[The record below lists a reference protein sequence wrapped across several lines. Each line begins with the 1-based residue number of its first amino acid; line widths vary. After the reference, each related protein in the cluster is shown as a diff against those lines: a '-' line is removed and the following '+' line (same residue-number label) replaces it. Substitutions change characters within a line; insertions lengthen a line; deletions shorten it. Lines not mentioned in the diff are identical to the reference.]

1 VGNGSAECRVRS
13 AEFACFK
20 LKVVGSRKK
29 IGADGFLMADQLIR
43 RTKAFALDIV
53 RLVGKLPKTRTAY
66 ILGTQLLRCGTS
78 VGANY
83 RAACRARWRAEFIAK
98 MGIVEEEA
106 DESVYWMELLNES
119 GIIQKS
125 EVEALLGE
133 SNQIVAMV
141 VASINTAKRGNN
153 SRSRPVS
160 S

>member
-1 VGNGSAECRVRS
+1 MFWARS
-13 AEFACFK
+13 C
-20 LKVVGSRKK
+20 L
-29 IGADGFLMADQLIR
+29 GAGPRWEQ
-43 RTKAFALDIV
+43 
-53 RLVGKLPKTRTAY
+53 
-66 ILGTQLLRCGTS
+66 
-78 VGANY
+78 NY
-83 RAACRARWRAEFIAK
+83 RAACRARSRAEFIAK